1 MLQSIYEA
9 PDSGVASVRIFFADF
24 TKGLDLIDHS
34 ILMQESANLKVHHA
48 LLKWIAAFLT
58 NRKQVARIGG
68 TLPDWLTLKGGV
80 SQATRLSAIVFTVMT
95 DNFYLTGGFASNS
108 SMVLVLSK

>member
-48 LLKWIAAFLT
+48 LLTWIVAFLT
-58 NRKQVARIGG
+58 KRKQVVRIGG

-80 SQATRLSAIVFTVMT
+80 PQRTKLGAVVFTVMT
-95 DNFYLTGGFASNS
+95 NKL
-108 SMVLVLSK
+108 LSDWQLRI